1 MSLELY
7 TKLLVNFTIEEIWN
21 WFIVN
26 GLMQIFITDTKGEN
40 FPLSL
45 SIARQI
51 KNESKLNL
59 LWFFILYMV
68 FCCMDEV
75 IMQSPNLGK

>member
-1 MSLELY
+1 
-7 TKLLVNFTIEEIWN
+7 
-21 WFIVN
+21 
-26 GLMQIFITDTKGEN
+26 MQIFITDTKGEN